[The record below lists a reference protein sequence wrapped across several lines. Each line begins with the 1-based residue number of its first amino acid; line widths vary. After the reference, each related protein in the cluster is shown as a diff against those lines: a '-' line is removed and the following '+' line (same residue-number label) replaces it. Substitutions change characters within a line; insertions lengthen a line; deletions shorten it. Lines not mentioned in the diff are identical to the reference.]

1 MLFNSLLLLSSFVD
15 AMLFLIFI
23 IYFNNLVVLLLLG
36 FCFKCVSLC
45 LCAFVICFFFL
56 FCTLDLYL
64 SSRFFTFCQFFF
76 CFGFFFY
83 VTRLVEDPQARV
95 LTLNSNCKFYARIVN
110 CIAHFVVAVAV
121 VVIVFGFFLCD
132 TRTFCVRVASLL
144 LRSLAYK
151 YRYLF
156 SLFSQRTKISLCVI

>member
-1 MLFNSLLLLSSFVD
+1 MR
-15 AMLFLIFI
+15 
-23 IYFNNLVVLLLLG
+23 
-36 FCFKCVSLC
+36 VSL
-45 LCAFVICFFFL
+45 FVCVCYLFFFL

-110 CIAHFVVAVAV
+110 CIALFVVAVAV
-121 VVIVFGFFLCD
+121 VVIVFGFFYAILVLSA
-132 TRTFCVRVASLL
+132 FVSL
-144 LRSLAYK
+144 RCY
-151 YRYLF
+151 
-156 SLFSQRTKISLCVI
+156 